1 MGNTLTNLQPT
12 LYSVAQEVSAEPFGI
27 INGINANFDDKGVAI
42 GDKVSVPVAP
52 VRSADTYS
60 PTMNLNN
67 GNAGADATAGKVDVE
82 ITANRYT
89 SFHLTGEQE
98 KSLQNGGTDQE
109 WFRQIIAQGM
119 RTLRNEADV
128 AAYAAIKKGAS
139 RALGTAGSTPF
150 STGVDELADM
160 NNLLYGLGAP
170 MTDAQFVMSSAAR
183 ANFMKTGVYQYAY
196 ANGSDADRKAGIL
209 SREFGFSL
217 RASAGITKHTQ
228 GTISTAYEV
237 DDDTLAVGATT
248 IDPKTGAGEVAAGS
262 VFTVGSDPEL
272 YVMNTKIT
280 AHTDPI
286 YINRPGLANAA
297 ADGDDLGFVGDYTP
311 CLAFERSA
319 VVGVFRA
326 PYIPENANIEQ
337 VFVSDSFGMTYLL
350 CRVIGDGVVTW
361 RLHIAYGIQVV
372 QPEHVALLLG

>member
-1 MGNTLTNLQPT
+1 VGNTLTNLQPT

-27 INGINANFDDKGVAI
+27 IAGINSNFDDKGVAI
-42 GDKVSVPVAP
+42 GDKITVPVAP
-52 VRSADTYS
+52 VRAGDTYS

-67 GNAGADATAGKVDVE
+67 GVAGADAIAGKVDIE

-98 KSLQNGGTDQE
+98 KSLQNGGNDQE
-109 WFRQIIAQGM
+109 WFRQIIAQSM
-119 RTLRNEADV
+119 RTLRNEADA
-128 AAYAAIKKGAS
+128 AAYLAVKKGAS
-139 RALGTAGSTPF
+139 KAIGTAGATPF
-150 STGVDELADM
+150 STGVDELSDI
-160 NNLLYGLGAP
+160 NNLLYSQGAP
-170 MTDAQFVMSSAAR
+170 MVDAQFVMSSAAR
-183 ANFMKTGVYQYAY
+183 ANFMKTGVYQLAY
-196 ANGSDADRKAGIL
+196 ANGSDVDRKAGIL

-217 RASAGITKHTQ
+217 RASAGIKKHTQ
-228 GTISTAYEV
+228 GNAANYLV
-237 DDDTLAVGATT
+237 DDTTLAVGATT
-248 IDPKTGAGEVAAGS
+248 IDPKTGTGAAAAGS
-262 VFTVGSDPEL
+262 VFTVGTGLEKYIL
-272 YVMNTKIT
+272 TTGIT
-280 AHTDPI
+280 ANTDPV

-297 ADGDDLGFVGDYTP
+297 ADGDAIGFVGDYTP

-319 VVGVFRA
+319 VVGVFRP

-337 VFVSDSFGMTYLL
+337 VLVSDQFGMTYLL

>member
-1 MGNTLTNLQPT
+1 MANTLTNLQPT
-12 LYSVAQEVSAEPFGI
+12 LYSVAQEVSNEPFGI
-27 INGINANFDDKGVAI
+27 IAGINTDFDDKGVAI
-42 GDKVSVPVAP
+42 GDKVTVPVAP
-52 VRSADTYS
+52 VRAAGTYS
-60 PTMNLNN
+60 PSMNLNA

-128 AAYAAIKKGAS
+128 AAYAAIKNGAS

-160 NNLLYGLGAP
+160 NNLLYNLGAP

-217 RASAGITKHTQ
+217 RASAGITKHVQ
-228 GTISTAYEV
+228 G
-237 DDDTLAVGATT
+237 
-248 IDPKTGAGEVAAGS
+248 
-262 VFTVGSDPEL
+262 
-272 YVMNTKIT
+272 
-280 AHTDPI
+280 
-286 YINRPGLANAA
+286 
-297 ADGDDLGFVGDYTP
+297 
-311 CLAFERSA
+311 
-319 VVGVFRA
+319 
-326 PYIPENANIEQ
+326 
-337 VFVSDSFGMTYLL
+337 
-350 CRVIGDGVVTW
+350 
-361 RLHIAYGIQVV
+361 
-372 QPEHVALLLG
+372 

>member
-1 MGNTLTNLQPT
+1 MPNTLTNLQPT
-12 LYSVAQEVSAEPFGI
+12 LYSVAQEVSNEPFGI
-27 INGINANFDDKGVAI
+27 VAGINTDFDDKGVAI
-42 GDKVSVPVAP
+42 GDKVTVPVAP
-52 VRSADTYS
+52 VRAADDYS
-60 PTMNLNN
+60 PSMNLNA

-82 ITANRYT
+82 ITANRYCD
-89 SFHLTGEQE
+89 FHLTGEQE

-109 WFRQIIAQGM
+109 WFRQLIAQSM

-128 AAYAAIKKGAS
+128 AAYAAIKKGAA

-150 STGVDELADM
+150 STGIDELADM

-228 GTISTAYEV
+228 GAAANYALNAGVAAGGT
-237 DDDTLAVGATT
+237 TLDV
-248 IDPKTGAGEVAAGS
+248 KTGTGDASAGS
-262 VFTVGSDPEL
+262 VFTVGSDADL
-272 YVMNTKIT
+272 YVLNTAIA
-280 AHTDPI
+280 AHTDDFL
-286 YINRPGLANAA
+286 INRPGLANAA
-297 ADGDDLGFVGDYTP
+297 VADDAIGFVGDYTP

-319 VVGVFRA
+319 VVGVFRP

-337 VFVSDSFGMTYLL
+337 VLVSDSFGMTYLL

>member
-42 GDKVSVPVAP
+42 GDKVTVPVAP
-52 VRSADTYS
+52 VRAADTYS

-89 SFHLTGEQE
+89 SFHLTGEEE

-160 NNLLYGLGAP
+160 NNLLYNLGAP

-228 GTISTAYEV
+228 GVAANYALNADVAAGGT
-237 DDDTLAVGATT
+237 TLDV
-248 IDPKTGAGEVAAGS
+248 KTGTGAASAGS
-262 VFTVGSDPEL
+262 VFTVGSDADL
-272 YVMNTKIT
+272 YVLNTSIT
-280 AHTDPI
+280 DNTDDFL
-286 YINRPGLANAA
+286 INRPGLANAA
-297 ADGDDLGFVGDYTP
+297 EANDALSFVGDYTP

-319 VVGVFRA
+319 VVGVFRP

-337 VFVSDSFGMTYLL
+337 VLISDQFGMTYLL

-372 QPEHVALLLG
+372 QPEHVTLLLG

>member
-42 GDKVSVPVAP
+42 GDKVTVPVAP
-52 VRSADTYS
+52 VRSAGDYEPS
-60 PTMNLNN
+60 MNLNK
-67 GNAGADATAGKVDVE
+67 GAAGADATAGKVDVE

-89 SFHLTGEQE
+89 SFHLTGEEE
-98 KSLQNGGTDQE
+98 KSLQNGGNDQE

-128 AAYAAIKKGAS
+128 AAYAAIKKGAA

-228 GTISTAYEV
+228 GVAANYALNADV
-237 DDDTLAVGATT
+237 DAGGTTLDV
-248 IDPKTGAGEVAAGS
+248 KTGTGAASAGS
-262 VFTVGSDPEL
+262 VFTVGSDADL
-272 YVMNTKIT
+272 YVLNTAIT
-280 AHTDPI
+280 ADTDDFL
-286 YINRPGLANAA
+286 INRPGLANAA
-297 ADGDDLGFVGDYTP
+297 EADDALGFVGDYTP

-319 VVGVFRA
+319 VVGVFRP

-337 VFVSDSFGMTYLL
+337 VLVSDQFGMTYLL

>member
-52 VRSADTYS
+52 ARAADAYS

-67 GNAGADATAGKVDVE
+67 GLAGTEAIAGKVDVE

-89 SFHLTGEQE
+89 SFHLTGEEE
-98 KSLQNGGTDQE
+98 KSLQNGGNDQE

-128 AAYAAIKKGAS
+128 AAYDAIKKGAS

-183 ANFMKTGVYQYAY
+183 AQFMKTGVYQYAY
-196 ANGSDADRKAGIL
+196 ANGSEADRKAGIL

-217 RASAGITKHTQ
+217 RASAGITTHVSGSAGSYATNGGEVAKATAITV
-228 GTISTAYEV
+228 GTGSDPIKAGDVFTIADRAGEQYVASTA
-237 DDDTLAVGATT
+237 L
-248 IDPKTGAGEVAAGS
+248 TGAGE
-262 VFTVGSDPEL
+262 L
-272 YVMNTKIT
+272 L
-280 AHTDPI
+280 
-286 YINRPGLANAA
+286 INRPGL
-297 ADGDDLGFVGDYTP
+297 VGATATAQAVTFTGNYTP

-337 VFVSDSFGMTYLL
+337 VLVSDQFGMTYLL
-350 CRVIGDGVVTW
+350 CRVIGDGLVTW

>member
-27 INGINANFDDKGVAI
+27 VAGINTNFDDKGVAI
-42 GDKVSVPVAP
+42 GDKITIPVAP
-52 VRSADTYS
+52 VRAGDTYN
-60 PTMNLNN
+60 PTMTLNN
-67 GNAGADATAGKVDVE
+67 GNAGADAIAGKVDVE

-98 KSLQNGGTDQE
+98 KSLQNGGNDQE

-119 RTLRNEADV
+119 RTLRNEADI
-128 AAYAAIKKGAS
+128 AAYAAIKKGAA

-150 STGVDELADM
+150 ATGVDELSDM
-160 NNLLYGLGAP
+160 NNLLFNLGAP
-170 MTDAQFVMSSAAR
+170 MNDAQFVMSSAAR

-228 GTISTAYEV
+228 GTISTPYVV
-237 DDDTLAVGATT
+237 DDTTLAVGATT
-248 IDPKTGAGEVAAGS
+248 IDPKTGVGAVAAGS
-262 VFTVGSDPEL
+262 VFTVGTNAPL
-272 YVMNTKIT
+272 YVMNTALAADT
-280 AHTDPI
+280 SPI
-286 YINRPGLANAA
+286 YINRPGLAFTA
-297 ADGDDLGFVGDYTP
+297 ADGDALGFVGDYTP

-319 VVGVFRA
+319 VVGVFRP
-326 PYIPENANIEQ
+326 PYIPANANIEQ
-337 VFVSDSFGMTYLL
+337 VLVSDQFGMTYLL
-350 CRVIGDGVVTW
+350 CRVIGDGLVTW

>member
-12 LYSVAQEVSAEPFGI
+12 LYSVAQEVSNEPFGI
-27 INGINANFDDKGVAI
+27 IAGINTDFDDKGVAI
-42 GDKVSVPVAP
+42 GDKVTVPVAP
-52 VRSADTYS
+52 VRAADDYS
-60 PTMNLNN
+60 PSMNLNA

-82 ITANRYT
+82 ITENRYT

-109 WFRQIIAQGM
+109 WFRQLIAQSM

-128 AAYAAIKKGAS
+128 AAYAAIKKGAA

-150 STGVDELADM
+150 STGIDELADM
-160 NNLLYGLGAP
+160 NNLLYNLGAP

-228 GTISTAYEV
+228 GVAANYVLNADVAAGGTALDV
-237 DDDTLAVGATT
+237 
-248 IDPKTGAGEVAAGS
+248 KTGTGAASAGS
-262 VFTVGSDPEL
+262 VFTVGSDADL
-272 YVMNTKIT
+272 YVLNTAIT
-280 AHTDPI
+280 DDTDDFL
-286 YINRPGLANAA
+286 INRPGLANAA
-297 ADGDDLGFVGDYTP
+297 EANDALGFVGDYTP

-319 VVGVFRA
+319 VVGVFRP

-337 VFVSDSFGMTYLL
+337 VLVSDQFGMTYLL

>member
-1 MGNTLTNLQPT
+1 MENTLTNLQPT
-12 LYSVAQEVSAEPFGI
+12 LYSVAQEVSNEPFGI
-27 INGINANFDDKGVAI
+27 IAGINTNFDDKGVAI
-42 GDKVSVPVAP
+42 GNKVTVPVAP
-52 VRSADTYS
+52 VRAADTYS

-82 ITANRYT
+82 ITANRFT

-109 WFRQIIAQGM
+109 WFRQLIAQSM

-128 AAYAAIKKGAS
+128 AAYDAIKKGAS
-139 RALGTAGSTPF
+139 RAIGSAGTTPF
-150 STGVDELADM
+150 TTGVDELADM
-160 NNLLYGLGAP
+160 NNLLYNLGAP

-183 ANFMKTGVYQYAY
+183 AQFMKTGVYQYAY

-228 GTISTAYEV
+228 GTISTAYAV
-237 DDDTLAVGATT
+237 DDTTLDVGATT
-248 IDPKTGAGEVAAGS
+248 IDPKTGVGAVAAGS
-262 VFTVGSDPEL
+262 VFSVGTNPEK
-272 YVMNTKIT
+272 YIMTT
-280 AHTDPI
+280 AIATNNDPI
-286 YINRPGLANAA
+286 YITRPGLANAA
-297 ADGDDLGFVGDYTP
+297 ADGDAIGFVGDYTP

-319 VVGVFRA
+319 VVGVFRP
-326 PYIPENANIEQ
+326 PYIPANANIEQ
-337 VFVSDSFGMTYLL
+337 VLISDRLGMTYLL
-350 CRVIGDGVVTW
+350 CRVVGDGVVTW

>member
-12 LYSVAQEVSAEPFGI
+12 RYSVAQEVSAEPFGI

-42 GDKVSVPVAP
+42 DDKVSVPVAP
-52 VRSADTYS
+52 ARSAGAYS

-67 GNAGADATAGKVDVE
+67 GLAGTDAIAGKVDVE

-89 SFHLTGEQE
+89 SWHLTGEQE
-98 KSLQNGGTDQE
+98 KSLQNGGNDQE

-128 AAYAAIKKGAS
+128 AAYDAIKKGAS

-160 NNLLYGLGAP
+160 NNLLYNLGAP
-170 MTDAQFVMSSAAR
+170 MTDAQFVMSAAAR
-183 ANFMKTGVYQYAY
+183 VKFMKTGVYQYAY
-196 ANGSDADRKAGIL
+196 ANGSEADRKAGIL

-228 GTISTAYEV
+228 GAAANYALNAGVAAGGT
-237 DDDTLAVGATT
+237 TLDV
-248 IDPKTGAGEVAAGS
+248 KTGTGAAAAGS
-262 VFTVGSDPEL
+262 VFTVGSDEDKYIL
-272 YVMNTKIT
+272 NAAIT
-280 AHTDPI
+280 ANTNDFL
-286 YINRPGLANAA
+286 INRPGLANAA
-297 ADGDDLGFVGDYTP
+297 EADDALGFVGDYTP

-319 VVGVFRA
+319 VVGVFRP
-326 PYIPENANIEQ
+326 PYIPANANIEQ
-337 VFVSDSFGMTYLL
+337 VLVSDSLGMTYLL

>member
-1 MGNTLTNLQPT
+1 MSNTLTNLQPT
-12 LYSVAQEVSAEPFGI
+12 LYSAAQEVSNEPFGI
-27 INGINANFDDKGVAI
+27 IAGINANFDDKGVAI
-42 GDKVSVPVAP
+42 GDKVTVPVAP
-52 VRSADTYS
+52 VRAAGTYS

-67 GNAGADATAGKVDVE
+67 GTAGADAIAGKVDVE

-98 KSLQNGGTDQE
+98 RSLRNGGNDQE
-109 WFRQIIAQGM
+109 WFRQLIAQSM

-139 RALGTAGSTPF
+139 RALGTAGATPF

-160 NNLLYGLGAP
+160 NNLLFNLGAP

-196 ANGSDADRKAGIL
+196 ANGSDADRTAGIL

-217 RASAGITKHTQ
+217 RASAGITLHTQ
-228 GTISTAYEV
+228 GAAANYV
-237 DDDTLAVGATT
+237 LNADAAAGATT
-248 IDPKTGAGEVAAGS
+248 LDVKTGTGAASAGS
-262 VFTVGSDPEL
+262 VFTVGSDADK
-272 YVMNTKIT
+272 YVLNTAIA
-280 AHTDPI
+280 AHTDDLL
-286 YINRPGLANAA
+286 INRPGLATSGAEDEA
-297 ADGDDLGFVGDYTP
+297 IGFVGNYTP

-326 PYIPENANIEQ
+326 PDIPANANIEQ
-337 VFVSDSFGMTYLL
+337 VLVSDQYGMTYLL

>member
-12 LYSVAQEVSAEPFGI
+12 LYSVAQEVSNEPFGI
-27 INGINANFDDKGVAI
+27 VAGINTNFDDKGVAI
-42 GDKVSVPVAP
+42 GDKVTVPVAP
-52 VRSADTYS
+52 VRAADDYS
-60 PTMNLNN
+60 PSMNLNA

-82 ITANRYT
+82 ITANRYCD
-89 SFHLTGEQE
+89 FHLTGEQE

-109 WFRQIIAQGM
+109 WFRQLIAQSM

-160 NNLLYGLGAP
+160 NNLLYNLGAP

-228 GTISTAYEV
+228 GVAANYALNAGVAAGGT
-237 DDDTLAVGATT
+237 TLDV
-248 IDPKTGAGEVAAGS
+248 KTGTGAASAGS
-262 VFTVGSDPEL
+262 VFTVGSDADL
-272 YVMNTKIT
+272 YVLNTAIT
-280 AHTDPI
+280 DNTDDFL
-286 YINRPGLANAA
+286 INRPGLANAA
-297 ADGDDLGFVGDYTP
+297 AADDALGFVGDYTP

-319 VVGVFRA
+319 VVGVFRP

-337 VFVSDSFGMTYLL
+337 VLVSDQFGMTYLL

>member
-12 LYSVAQEVSAEPFGI
+12 LYSVAQEVSNEPFGI
-27 INGINANFDDKGVAI
+27 IAGINTDFDDKGVAI
-42 GDKVSVPVAP
+42 GDKVTVPVAP
-52 VRSADTYS
+52 VRAADDYS
-60 PTMNLNN
+60 PSMNLNA

-82 ITANRYT
+82 ITENRYT

-109 WFRQIIAQGM
+109 WFRQLIAQSM

-128 AAYAAIKKGAS
+128 AAYAAIKKGAA

-150 STGVDELADM
+150 STGIDELADM
-160 NNLLYGLGAP
+160 NNLLYNLGAP

-196 ANGSDADRKAGIL
+196 ANGSEADRKAGIL

-217 RASAGITKHTQ
+217 RASAGITKHVQ
-228 GTISTAYEV
+228 GAATNYALNAGVAAGGT
-237 DDDTLAVGATT
+237 TLDV
-248 IDPKTGAGEVAAGS
+248 KTGTGAASAGS
-262 VFTVGSDPEL
+262 VFTVGSDADL
-272 YVMNTKIT
+272 YVLNTAIT
-280 AHTDPI
+280 DDTDDFL
-286 YINRPGLANAA
+286 INRPGLANAA
-297 ADGDDLGFVGDYTP
+297 EAEAALGFVGDYTP

-319 VVGVFRA
+319 VVGVFRP

-337 VFVSDSFGMTYLL
+337 VLVSDQFGMTYLL

>member
-42 GDKVSVPVAP
+42 DDKVSVPVAP
-52 VRSADTYS
+52 ARSAGAYS

-67 GNAGADATAGKVDVE
+67 GLAGTDAIAGKVDVE

-89 SFHLTGEQE
+89 SWHLTGEQE
-98 KSLQNGGTDQE
+98 KSLQNGGNDQE

-128 AAYAAIKKGAS
+128 AAYDAIKKGAS

-160 NNLLYGLGAP
+160 NNLLYNLGAP
-170 MTDAQFVMSSAAR
+170 MTDAQFVMSAAAR
-183 ANFMKTGVYQYAY
+183 VKFMKTGVYQYAY
-196 ANGSDADRKAGIL
+196 ANGSEADRKAGIL

-228 GTISTAYEV
+228 GAAANYALNAGVAAGGT
-237 DDDTLAVGATT
+237 TLDV
-248 IDPKTGAGEVAAGS
+248 KTGTGAAAAGS
-262 VFTVGSDPEL
+262 VFTVGSDEDKYIL
-272 YVMNTKIT
+272 NAAIT
-280 AHTDPI
+280 ANTNDFL
-286 YINRPGLANAA
+286 INRPGLANAA
-297 ADGDDLGFVGDYTP
+297 EADDALGFVGDYTP

-319 VVGVFRA
+319 VVGVFRP
-326 PYIPENANIEQ
+326 PYIPANANIEQ
-337 VFVSDSFGMTYLL
+337 VLVSDSLGMTYLL

>member
-27 INGINANFDDKGVAI
+27 VAGINTNFDDKGVAI
-42 GDKVSVPVAP
+42 GDKVTVPVAP
-52 VRSADTYS
+52 VRAGDTYS

-67 GNAGADATAGKVDVE
+67 GNAGADAIAGKVDVE

-98 KSLQNGGTDQE
+98 KSLQNGGNDQE

-128 AAYAAIKKGAS
+128 AAYAAIKKGAA
-139 RALGTAGSTPF
+139 RAFGTAGSTPF

-160 NNLLYGLGAP
+160 NDLLYGQGAP
-170 MTDAQFVMSSAAR
+170 MVDAQFVMSAAAR
-183 ANFMKTGVYQYAY
+183 VKFMKTGVYQYAY

-228 GTISTAYEV
+228 GAAASYVLNAGVAAGGT
-237 DDDTLAVGATT
+237 TLDV
-248 IDPKTGAGEVAAGS
+248 KTGTGAASAGS
-262 VFTVGSDPEL
+262 VFTVGSDTDKYIL
-272 YVMNTKIT
+272 NAAIAANT
-280 AHTDPI
+280 DDFL
-286 YINRPGLANAA
+286 INRPGLANAA
-297 ADGDDLGFVGDYTP
+297 EADDALGFVGDYTP

-319 VVGVFRA
+319 VVGVFRP
-326 PYIPENANIEQ
+326 PYIPANANIEQ
-337 VFVSDSFGMTYLL
+337 VLVSDQFGMTYLL